1 MIILHGNLKC
11 VCVCV
16 CVCVCD
22 MCVCVYS
29 YVHEEVEAQTGNK
42 LGQFMHL
49 HVEAKGRLVLH

>member
-1 MIILHGNLKC
+1 MIILHGNLKYMW

-16 CVCVCD
+16 CVWYV
-22 MCVCVYS
+22 CVCVYS
-29 YVHEEVEAQTGNK
+29 YVHEEIEAQTGNK